1 MEAIKSVDDITYR
14 EITYANDHMPLSNKL
29 FISCIENLSGKLR
42 IIKVIKN
49 WLNDDNLD
57 QNRWKSVL
65 DHADISVSV
74 DPSTLS
80 KIPQKGPTIVVANH
94 PHGLFDGFVLS
105 YLTSSRRDDYRLMV
119 RAFLA
124 NLSFMEEYL
133 IPIKFPYEDNSAR
146 KNVHARNQALEYLK
160 NGGCLCLFPS
170 GGVATSDTMMGPPV
184 EADWTPFLGKMVIET
199 KATVVPVFFDGENS
213 RFFQI
218 ANKISPL
225 FRQSLLLNEVVKTMG
240 KTFSP
245 IIGDPIK
252 YEELSDFHHDR
263 VKLSQRLKDLTLAL
277 KRS

>member
-1 MEAIKSVDDITYR
+1 
-14 EITYANDHMPLSNKL
+14 
-29 FISCIENLSGKLR
+29 
-42 IIKVIKN
+42 
-49 WLNDDNLD
+49 
-57 QNRWKSVL
+57 
-65 DHADISVSV
+65 
-74 DPSTLS
+74 
-80 KIPQKGPTIVVANH
+80 
-94 PHGLFDGFVLS
+94 
-105 YLTSSRRDDYRLMV
+105 
-119 RAFLA
+119 
-124 NLSFMEEYL
+124 
-133 IPIKFPYEDNSAR
+133 
-146 KNVHARNQALEYLK
+146 
-160 NGGCLCLFPS
+160 
-170 GGVATSDTMMGPPV
+170 MMGPPV